1 MSNTGFRGVHKE
13 DNGKFQAYIGIDK
26 KKVVLGRFDS
36 LDEAIQARKEAEE
49 KHPIKYK
56 RKIHHELIG
65 KKFSGSRLFVDDWG
79 IDGKS
84 RTVYRCTCDCGNQ
97 TEVTYSQ
104 LKSGKTSSCGCYRSE
119 FSSKSIEKTYK
130 NARETHELSR
140 IDGTKAISLNQ
151 KKSKNNTSGV
161 KGVSMTRDGKYR
173 AYLNIARKQ
182 KHLGFFGTIEEA
194 VAARKKAEEIYY
206 EPILKEFENRK
217 HNAKKP
223 RP

>member
-1 MSNTGFRGVHKE
+1 MATMSNTGFRGVHKE

-65 KKFSGSRLFVDDWG
+65 KKFPGSRLFVDDWG
-79 IDGKS
+79 
-84 RTVYRCTCDCGNQ
+84 
-97 TEVTYSQ
+97 
-104 LKSGKTSSCGCYRSE
+104 
-119 FSSKSIEKTYK
+119 
-130 NARETHELSR
+130 